1 MMKKEN
7 MKNRKS
13 KNKQKKNQQP
23 QYRTIWISDVHL
35 GSTGSQANLLAR
47 FLKEHDSEQLYL
59 VGDIIDGWR
68 LKSKFYWPQSHS
80 NVIRRILTRAKRGT
94 DVIYITGNHD
104 DFLRRFVDFNLQM
117 GNIKIVNEAVHE
129 TADGRKL
136 MVTHGDMFDVVTRYH
151 SWVALAGDAAYNGLM
166 KVNGTL
172 NFARRRLGLP
182 YWSLSD
188 YAKRKV
194 KTAVNFIGDFEE
206 SVAHECKSRG
216 LDGAVCGHIH
226 NAEIREIN
234 GVQYYNTGDW
244 VDSCTALVENHDG
257 SMELLDWSDK
267 RFVTTLQGDSNV
279 VELKPQNVAQ
289 NA

>member
-1 MMKKEN
+1 MTKK
-7 MKNRKS
+7 KTQ
-13 KNKQKKNQQP
+13 NKP

-35 GSTGSQANLLAR
+35 GSAGSQAKLLAR
-47 FLKEHDSEQLYL
+47 FLKEHESEQLYL

-68 LKSKFYWPQSHS
+68 LKSKFYWPQAHS

-117 GNIKIVNEAVHE
+117 GNIKIVNEAIHE

-151 SWVALAGDAAYNGLM
+151 NWVALAGDAAYNALM
-166 KVNGTL
+166 KVNGAL
-172 NFARRRLGLP
+172 NYTRRRLGLP

-188 YAKRKV
+188 YAKHKV
-194 KTAVNFIGDFEE
+194 KTAVNFITDFEE

-226 NAEIREIN
+226 HAEIRTIN
-234 GVQYYNTGDW
+234 GVEYFNTGDW

-257 SMELLDWSDK
+257 SMELLDWSSK
-267 RFVTTLQGDSNV
+267 RFATTSNPAGNPTGNV
-279 VELKPQNVAQ
+279 VELMPQNLAIMS
-289 NA
+289 